1 MSNHKKQKYEA
12 ELIWTG
18 KYKELKKGK
27 KEDSERPVLPLQLEN
42 SKKH

>member
-1 MSNHKKQKYEA
+1 MPTNKKQKYEV

-18 KYKELKKGK
+18 KYEELKKEKREVLKG
-27 KEDSERPVLPLQLEN
+27 LPLQLEN